1 MPTSGEP
8 RRARGR
14 DEAHACTSLFVLLL
28 LLWLIILW
36 RRVSCFCLP
45 FHTPLSFSAP
55 TRPVGTSI
63 SNWQMRKQEKDIF
76 ADLSKVTGLENDRIW
91 TPVFLPFSSS
101 SVLCCLLLSYK
112 LPNSPFLF
120 PRMWTWG
127 GCPVTVLRLQG
138 KVFIGK
144 TCHFEPL
151 LLPAALFKFRGCH
164 SCESFVFSTGLPPKC
179 MTVIGYLWNPASTS
193 PKSGIYSCCQAAPR
207 VPWLPWKIWDV
218 LR

>member
-1 MPTSGEP
+1 MPTSGES

-101 SVLCCLLLSYK
+101 SVLCCLLLAYK

-151 LLPAALFKFRGCH
+151 LCQQLSLNSGDATAVRALCFPLGCLQ
-164 SCESFVFSTGLPPKC
+164 S
-179 MTVIGYLWNPASTS
+179 A
-193 PKSGIYSCCQAAPR
+193 
-207 VPWLPWKIWDV
+207 WL
-218 LR
+218 